1 MTEENARKIIEWNF
15 QCREGSLI
23 YSLHERNLFST
34 ELFWDLSDSI
44 TTVVNMSLYEEQLTE
59 QISSC
64 YQFILKNLIW
74 HFDPKDECSIKDLPV
89 NYVEYIDWLGMV
101 ILAYYRKN
109 PQMLSGME
117 DLFELER

>member
-1 MTEENARKIIEWNF
+1 MTEENARKIIERNF
-15 QCREGSLI
+15 QCSEGSLI

-89 NYVEYIDWLGMV
+89 NYVEYIDWLDMV

>member
-1 MTEENARKIIEWNF
+1 MTEENARKIIERNF
-15 QCREGSLI
+15 RCSEGSLI
-23 YSLHERNLFST
+23 YSLHERNLFSP

-64 YQFILKNLIW
+64 YQCILKNLIW
-74 HFDPKDECSIKDLPV
+74 HFDPKDGCSIKDLPV
-89 NYVEYIDWLGMV
+89 NYVEYIDWLDMV

-109 PQMLSGME
+109 PQMLRGMK